1 MEDSTLAWLA
11 KIYPSSNTRFV
22 LQWLSLNLSPEEYC
36 INHVSGGKNHASPSW
51 LVLTNKRLIFTSHN
65 LVNSMNFGECFLE
78 FELENIRD
86 GSFKKKVFFSLG
98 ELQIIT
104 NRGTTVLNGVP
115 PESGEIFLS
124 SLRTTLKSR
133 NQTALNIYRND
144 DEGTRENQ
152 RNAFHRFQE
161 LNKLYHSGEITLEE
175 YAATRTEII
184 NDSA

>member
-1 MEDSTLAWLA
+1 MDDSTLAGLA
-11 KIYPSSNTRFV
+11 KIYPPSNTRMV
-22 LQWLSLNLSPEEYC
+22 IQWLSQNLSPEEYC
-36 INHVSGGKNHASPSW
+36 VNHISGGKNYASPSW
-51 LVLTNKRLIFTSHN
+51 FVLTNKRLMFTSHN

-86 GSFKKKVFFSLG
+86 GHFQKKVFSSLG

-104 NRGTTVLNGVP
+104 NSGTTVLNGVP

-144 DEGTRENQ
+144 DEGTKENQ
-152 RNAFHRFQE
+152 RTAFHRFQE

-175 YAATRTEII
+175 YSATRTEII